1 MSEQA
6 LLEVHLYADGRKVAL
21 FGAPTRPA
29 YLPSSDFVGLINQ
42 DPRPVTGDYA
52 VDLSRFAVRAGVVKT
67 LTWLA
72 VYRGRPDPVLGDR
85 GNYVGAGLWL
95 PDNPLIALDQV
106 IEALRHMV
114 DRIVSTMDA
123 NPTQAQAQL
132 NVQLPDYAN
141 GAIEWLRSHAIG
153 GPTDPDLGLQGAEGA
168 PRDAQRT
175 TVRMRNV
182 FGVDALATL
191 SAAMIA
197 RTRAGMT
204 RLLLLQD
211 EQAATEPRVEERK
224 RALESLF
231 GVSAPLNALNH
242 HAVNFSVGSA
252 ARERA
257 AREAEQR
264 AQAERAQA
272 QADLGTVQEELE
284 LLRQTA
290 ERQRLDLQRA
300 DAALRNEKTA
310 HEQTREQADEANR
323 LRSELERA
331 QADFQAYKV
340 KVRNAGQSP
349 ELGDRLRAKVTQVM
363 QPSPARSSSGSS
375 RGGGA
380 RRVQRSGRDAAAF
393 WDNNRLML
401 YVALAIIGALILG
414 SMGVTYY
421 RDQQRT
427 KAAQS
432 APTIDPLPAPVPQQ
446 GVIDATADPNATL
459 QQPAVVDPAAVAP
472 STTTP

>member
-6 LLEVHLYADGRKVAL
+6 LLEIHLYADGRKVAL
-21 FGAPTRPA
+21 FGAPSRPA
-29 YLPSSDFVGLINQ
+29 YLPPSDYVGLINQ
-42 DPRPVTGDYA
+42 DPRPVTGEYA
-52 VDLSRFAVRAGVVKT
+52 IDLSRFAVRAGVVKP

-106 IEALRHMV
+106 IEALRHVV

-123 NPTQAQAQL
+123 NPSQAQAQL
-132 NVQLPDYAN
+132 NAQLPEYAN
-141 GAIEWLRSHAIG
+141 GAIEWLRGNAIG
-153 GPTDPDLGLQGAEGA
+153 GPTDPDLGLQGSDGA

-182 FGVDALATL
+182 FGADALATL

-211 EQAATEPRVEERK
+211 EQAASEPRVEERK
-224 RALESLF
+224 RALEALF

-252 ARERA
+252 ARERS

-310 HEQTREQADEANR
+310 HEQTREQADAADR
-323 LRSELERA
+323 LRSELERV

-349 ELGDRLRAKVTQVM
+349 ELGDRLRAKVAQVV
-363 QPSPARSSSGSS
+363 QPGPARSSGRSSSG
-375 RGGGA
+375 GGGA
-380 RRVQRSGRDAAAF
+380 RRVQGRGRDVAF
-393 WDNNRLML
+393 WDNNRLLL
-401 YVALAIIGALILG
+401 YIALGIIGALIIG

-421 RDQQRT
+421 RDRQQT
-427 KAAQS
+427 KAGQS
-432 APTIDPLPAPVPQQ
+432 APTIEALPAPVPQQ

-459 QQPAVVDPAAVAP
+459 QQPAVVDPAAAVP